1 MSRWTALSWQW
12 TFLFR
17 KAAAK
22 WWRDNAM
29 RLSAA
34 LSYYTVFSLAP
45 LLVVVTGIA
54 GLVFSQHTVEQE
66 LLGQI
71 QALIGP
77 DAAIAVHSLLERTR
91 EPKTGTVMT
100 VLSVLAMIVLST
112 GVFAELQDSLN
123 GIWRIPLADRPWWS
137 IVKDRLLSFMLVI
150 GFGFLLVVSLIV
162 SAVLSVVGKFFTGV
176 LPGPEFLML
185 AVTDV
190 VSFAMFTALFAMMY
204 KILPDARVAWGDV
217 WMGAVVT
224 AALFT
229 VGKSA
234 IGLYLGTSGVA
245 SAYGAASSLA
255 VILLWVYYSALIFF
269 FGAEFTYIYA
279 NEYGSRIGLAPVAPP
294 EPSRSK
300 PAVHSAGSIP

>member
-1 MSRWTALSWQW
+1 
-12 TFLFR
+12 
-17 KAAAK
+17 
-22 WWRDNAM
+22 M

-54 GLVFSQHTVEQE
+54 GLVFSEHTVEQE
-66 LLGQI
+66 LLGQV

-77 DAAIAVHSLLERTR
+77 DVAVAVHSLLERTR
-91 EPKTGTVMT
+91 EPKTGTIMT

-137 IVKDRLLSFMLVI
+137 IIRDRLLSFMLVI

-162 SAVLSVVGKFFTGV
+162 SAVLSAVGKFFAGV
-176 LPGPEFLML
+176 LPGPEVLML
-185 AVTDV
+185 AVTDL

-255 VILLWVYYSALIFF
+255 IILLWVYYSALIFF
-269 FGAEFTYIYA
+269 FGAEFTYVYA
-279 NEYGSRIGLAPVAPP
+279 NEYGSRLGLVPAPQP
-294 EPSRSK
+294 EASASK
-300 PAVHSAGSIP
+300 RTLHSAGSMT

>member
-17 KAAAK
+17 EAAAK
-22 WWRDNAM
+22 WWQDNAM

-112 GVFAELQDSLN
+112 GVFAELQASLN

-162 SAVLSVVGKFFTGV
+162 SAVLSAVGKFFTEV

-185 AVTDV
+185 AVTDL

-234 IGLYLGTSGVA
+234 IGL
-245 SAYGAASSLA
+245 
-255 VILLWVYYSALIFF
+255 
-269 FGAEFTYIYA
+269 
-279 NEYGSRIGLAPVAPP
+279 
-294 EPSRSK
+294 
-300 PAVHSAGSIP
+300 

>member
-1 MSRWTALSWQW
+1 MSRTALWRQ
-12 TFLFR
+12 TAMLLR
-17 KAAAK
+17 KTAAK

-54 GLVFSQHTVEQE
+54 GLVFSEHTVEQE
-66 LLGQI
+66 LLGQV

-77 DAAIAVHSLLERTR
+77 DVAVAVHSLLERTR
-91 EPKTGTVMT
+91 EPKTGTIMT

-137 IVKDRLLSFMLVI
+137 IIRDRLLSFMLVI

-162 SAVLSVVGKFFTGV
+162 SAVLSAVGKFFAGV
-176 LPGPEFLML
+176 LPGPEVLML
-185 AVTDV
+185 AVTDL

-255 VILLWVYYSALIFF
+255 IILLWVYYSALIFF
-269 FGAEFTYIYA
+269 FGAEFTYVYA
-279 NEYGSRIGLAPVAPP
+279 NEYGSRLGLVPAPQP
-294 EPSRSK
+294 EASASK
-300 PAVHSAGSIP
+300 RTLHSAGSMT